1 MTMYLLMAFLFLIPL
16 AGRGAQTAK
25 ARLYCL
31 SVVLDSA
38 LDEYGDILEVS
49 STGAPDG
56 LGELV
61 PWAGAQPPGSD
72 LVLPGTTEYVSDL
85 ALNDIFY
92 GQMYGTISL
101 YLPSIDDGYGHT
113 VDANTNRFPD
123 FFEVSQRLQAAT
135 TSGSWSVGSYGGGS
149 ISAAWNRTAGS
160 KSGTCRLVL
169 TDTYGQ
175 HYGTFLSAFE
185 ILEYAGTISYSPGSN
200 TVSGSVNL
208 TQTGNAANQ
217 LQGAVQFTKEPTNRF
232 DQLTLSPG
240 AWTDAAQ
247 QTHIFT
253 NHLFLRD
260 QNWPTNYAGYVE
272 FDNDADPSTF
282 YPWSVWV
289 LAIDDLNDAN
299 HNGIPDFSDDPAPAP
314 PRRPQLSLAA
324 SSTNLLLTIRGDV
337 SHLHQVQEA
346 LSPASTNWQT
356 VVSVTL
362 TNDPQVVLLP
372 LPSESRAKFWRVLAQ

>member
-1 MTMYLLMAFLFLIPL
+1 
-16 AGRGAQTAK
+16 
-25 ARLYCL
+25 
-31 SVVLDSA
+31 
-38 LDEYGDILEVS
+38 
-49 STGAPDG
+49 
-56 LGELV
+56 
-61 PWAGAQPPGSD
+61 
-72 LVLPGTTEYVSDL
+72 
-85 ALNDIFY
+85 
-92 GQMYGTISL
+92 
-101 YLPSIDDGYGHT
+101 
-113 VDANTNRFPD
+113 
-123 FFEVSQRLQAAT
+123 
-135 TSGSWSVGSYGGGS
+135 
-149 ISAAWNRTAGS
+149 
-160 KSGTCRLVL
+160 VL
-169 TDTYGQ
+169 TDTLSGY
-175 HYGTFLSAFE
+175 YGTFLSTFE
-185 ILEYAGTISYSPGSN
+185 ILEYTGTISYSPGSN

-217 LQGAVQFTKEPTNRF
+217 LQGAAQFAKEPTNRF

-272 FDNDADPSTF
+272 FDNDADPTTF

-337 SHLHQVQEA
+337 GHLHQVQEA
-346 LSPASTNWQT
+346 LSLGSTNWQT

-362 TNDPQVVLLP
+362 TDDPQVVLLP
-372 LPSESRAKFWRVLAQ
+372 LPSEGRAKFWRVLAQ